1 MTHRAEETL
10 EADDFRD
17 NARTTGT
24 VGGSVT
30 GDIERPV
37 NRFRFAVDPEAGKTC
52 RFDMK
57 GSAMAQGAAG
67 CSRSLGPSRPQWTE
81 QA

>member
-1 MTHRAEETL
+1 M
-10 EADDFRD
+10 ADDFRD
-17 NARTTGT
+17 SARTTGT
-24 VGGSVT
+24 VTVGGPVT

-37 NRFRFAVDPEAGKTC
+37 DRDWFAVDPEAGKTC

-57 GSAMAQGAAG
+57 GPAMAQGAVG